1 MVEYIQ
7 KKGGTDVIT
16 RFGKELRKLRIDHEE
31 ILKDMANHL
40 GVSPAFLSAVEVGK
54 KNIPEG
60 WPQKIATIYKLSSD
74 EEKSLITCAK
84 ESIRSIKL
92 DLSSVGDLQHR
103 TALVFARDFNGMSD
117 ETAERILQ
125 LIQGDKHEEGL

>member
-1 MVEYIQ
+1 M
-7 KKGGTDVIT
+7 IT
-16 RFGKELRKLRIDHEE
+16 RFGKELRKLRIDHGE
-31 ILKDMANHL
+31 ILKDMANRL

-54 KNIPEG
+54 KNIPEE
-60 WPQKIATIYKLSSD
+60 WPKKIAAIYKLNPD
-74 EEKSLITCAK
+74 EEESLLSCAK
-84 ESIRSIKL
+84 ESVRSIKI

-125 LIQGDKHEEGL
+125 LIQGDKHKEGF